1 MSPARLPIANTP
13 PPRAVAADTS
23 AGTAAAVS
31 AADGDPAA
39 PSRSEAAAAAE
50 VHAGEPLEVR
60 PLRGWQLPLLQE
72 TCFLDLLP
80 LLQRALLL
88 QAPEQLLHRLAPRPA
103 LAPDV
108 LVAYRQPQHPLGLV
122 VSQRLNRSGSCWQL
136 QQLRTSSS
144 CLAAG
149 EAGRLAIEAALVRE
163 AIQRSRHAASWIATS
178 ASCDDERLAV
188 LRQQG
193 FQPLRRETLWRWQP
207 GAQTPVALPNDL
219 QLRPLNR
226 RTALAMWQ
234 LEQASLPAQLRQLL
248 DRRVDDLLDQS
259 EQPSLMLIDG
269 ARNQAVAGARRLRP
283 SSHGLPELELSVH
296 PGWQDLIGP
305 PLRVLLEQAAAGARE
320 LVVRSDGPESERGQ
334 WLQSLGMVPEG
345 EEVLMARSVW
355 RRHVPQ
361 PSQEMAR
368 RLEAVFGQLQPR
380 QRPVPT
386 PLGR

>member
-1 MSPARLPIANTP
+1 M
-13 PPRAVAADTS
+13 
-23 AGTAAAVS
+23 
-31 AADGDPAA
+31 
-39 PSRSEAAAAAE
+39 
-50 VHAGEPLEVR
+50 AGEPPARDQPLQANPQPLAEHQIGPGDPLQVR

-72 TCFLDLLP
+72 PCFLDLLP

-88 QAPEQLLHRLAPRPA
+88 QAPEQLLHRLTPRPP

-108 LVAYRQPQHPLGLV
+108 LVAYRQPQQPLGLV

-136 QQLRTSSS
+136 QQLRTSES
-144 CLAAG
+144 CLAVG
-149 EAGRLAIEAALVRE
+149 EAGRLAIEAALVRA
-163 AIQRSRHAASWIATS
+163 AIQRSRQAASWMATS
-178 ASCDDERLAV
+178 ASCDHERLAV

-207 GAQTPVALPNDL
+207 GAAADGPLPQEL
-219 QLRPLNR
+219 QLRRLNR

-234 LEQASLPAQLRQLL
+234 LEQAALPAQLRLLL

-259 EQPSLMLIDG
+259 DQPSLMLIDV

-283 SSHGLPELELSVH
+283 GCHGLPELELSLH
-296 PGWQDLIGP
+296 PGWQHLLGS
-305 PLRVLLEQAAAGARE
+305 PLRLLLEQAAAGAEE
-320 LVVRSDGPESERGQ
+320 LVVRSDGPDSARGH
-334 WLQSLGMVPEG
+334 WLQGLGMVPEG

-361 PSQEMAR
+361 RSQEMAR
-368 RLEAVFGQLQPR
+368 RLEAVFGQLQPG